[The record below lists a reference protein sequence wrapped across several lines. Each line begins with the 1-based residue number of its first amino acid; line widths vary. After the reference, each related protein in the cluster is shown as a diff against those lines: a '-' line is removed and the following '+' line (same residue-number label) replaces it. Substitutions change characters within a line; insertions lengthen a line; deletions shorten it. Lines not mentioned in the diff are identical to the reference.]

1 MAQHIVTAPLVVV
14 TNHDGSQLYLYGG
27 APVPPSLPEGEL
39 QRHIDSG
46 MIAEVDQP
54 EPSGAGAGE
63 PTEDERRITAFLDRS
78 ADEVIADV
86 GTLSDE
92 DRGAVAAAE
101 EAGKARVTVLRALA
115 EPSGAGTGA
124 GE

>member
-54 EPSGAGAGE
+54 EPSGAGGDAGDQAE
-63 PTEDERRITAFLDRS
+63 TEDEHEDEGEGGDDRPAGNAS
-78 ADEVIADV
+78 RDAWAEYAQAHGHDVTDEMTRD
-86 GTLSDE
+86 D
-92 DRGAVAAAE
+92 
-101 EAGKARVTVLRALA
+101 LRALFD
-115 EPSGAGTGA
+115 
-124 GE
+124 